1 MTELAKRFAPNSA
14 EVAVEVIDEEA
25 ILINLSTGTYYSMV
39 GIATLIWRLIEQ
51 QRTSEEIVALL
62 AGRYGVAQARVQ
74 VDLTTLLD
82 QLVAERLVLPVGNA
96 SVAESADLPALTA
109 QGYEPPRLE
118 IFRDMRTMFALD
130 PPMPSL
136 KDIAW

>member
-14 EVAVEVIDEEA
+14 EVAAEVIDEEA
-25 ILINLSTGTYYSMV
+25 ILINLSTGTYYSMA

-62 AGRYGVAQARVQ
+62 AGRYGVAPARVQ

-82 QLVAERLVLPVGNA
+82 QLMAERLVLPVGDT
-96 SVAESADLPALTA
+96 SVAEGTDPPALAA
-109 QGYEPPRLE
+109 QVYEPPQLE